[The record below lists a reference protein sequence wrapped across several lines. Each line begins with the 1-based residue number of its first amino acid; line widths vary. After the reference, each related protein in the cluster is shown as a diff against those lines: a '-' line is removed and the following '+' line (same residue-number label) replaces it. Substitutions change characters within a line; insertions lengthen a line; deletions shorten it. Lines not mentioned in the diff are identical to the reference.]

1 MPVHNNDI
9 AEVFNTLADLLEI
22 KGENPFR
29 VRAYRE
35 AARTISGLSQSVAD
49 MLEEGRDLAELP
61 GIGKDLAGKI
71 NEIVTTGR
79 LTLLEDLTQQVPG
92 ELTELMKVS
101 GLGAKRVARMYQ
113 ELDIRSLDD
122 LRQAAEQGR
131 LAELEGFGE
140 KTQKKILDEIQRLR
154 REETQRTRLVIA
166 AQYAE
171 PLMAY
176 LRRAKG
182 VKNLTIAGSYRRR
195 RETVHDLDILATCKR
210 GSTVMD
216 HFVNY
221 DEVKKVVSHGK
232 TRSTVLLRSGL
243 QVDLRVVPQVSY
255 GAALVYFTGS
265 KPHNIAIRK
274 RAVRKKLKINEYG
287 VFRGDGRIAG
297 RTEEEVYDTLGL
309 SWIPPELRENRGEVE
324 AAEQRTL
331 PTLVELGDIQGD
343 LHVHTNYT
351 DGRHTLEQMARAAQK
366 HGYKYLAISDH
377 SQRITVAHGLTPK
390 ALREQIDQI
399 DKLNDKLK
407 GFTVLKAIEVD
418 ILADGRL
425 DLPDE
430 VLKDLDL
437 RVCSIHSKFNL
448 SRTEQTERLL
458 RAMDNPY
465 FNILAHPTGR
475 LIGEREAYE
484 LDMERVMEHAV
495 ANGCFLELN
504 AHPERL
510 DLDDSHCRMAKD
522 KGLKVVVSTD
532 AHSTE
537 DLAYMAY
544 GVGQARRGWLEA
556 DDVLNS
562 RNLKDLRTLLRR

>member
-1 MPVHNNDI
+1 MPIPNHDVAAI
-9 AEVFNTLADLLEI
+9 FSKVADLLEI

-35 AARTISGLSQSVAD
+35 AARTVSGLSQSVAD
-49 MLEEGRDLAELP
+49 LLKEGRDLTELP

-71 NEIVTTGR
+71 EEIVTTGR
-79 LTLLEDLTQQVPG
+79 LTLLEDLTQQIPG
-92 ELTELMKVS
+92 ELTELMKVA

-113 ELDIRSLDD
+113 ELNIRSLDD

-131 LAELEGFGE
+131 LAELEGFGD
-140 KTQKKILDEIQRLR
+140 KTQTKILEEVKRLR
-154 REETQRTRLVIA
+154 RDQTHRTLLAIA
-166 AQYAE
+166 AQYAQ
-171 PLMAY
+171 PLMDH
-176 LRRAKG
+176 LGKAKG
-182 VKNLTIAGSYRRR
+182 VKDLIIAGSYRRR

-216 HFVNY
+216 HFVKY
-221 DEVKKVVSHGK
+221 DEVKEVVSHGK
-232 TRSTVLLRSGL
+232 TRSTVLLRSGF

-287 VFRGDGRIAG
+287 VFRGNGRIAG

-309 SWIPPELRENRGEVE
+309 PWIPPDLRENRGEVE
-324 AAEQRTL
+324 AAEQGTL

-351 DGRHTLEQMARAAQK
+351 DGRHTIEQMARAAQK
-366 HGYKYLAISDH
+366 RGYKYLAIADH
-377 SQRITVAHGLTPK
+377 SQRITVAHGLMPK
-390 ALREQIDQI
+390 ALREQIEQI
-399 DKLNDKLK
+399 DRLNDRLK
-407 GFTVLKAIEVD
+407 GFVVLKAIEVD

-430 VLKDLDL
+430 VLKELDL

-448 SRTEQTERLL
+448 SRTEQTERVL

-475 LIGEREAYE
+475 LIGERDAYD
-484 LDMERVMEHAV
+484 LDMERIMEHAA
-495 ANGCFLELN
+495 ANGCYLELN

-510 DLDDSHCRMAKD
+510 DLDDNHCRMAKN

-532 AHSTE
+532 AHRMD
-537 DLAYMAY
+537 DLAYMVY